1 MIDVDCGKC
10 GLHVQIPD
18 AMAGKKGK
26 CPKCGEVLVIGQPRP
41 NKPTQAAGRAAEDKP
56 ATKSAP
62 ASAAPAAAAP
72 PTAASP
78 PATSGAEPIPFDSL
92 GDEEP
97 VAHVVVPQKPR
108 LGDAP
113 DAPPAAEQQG
123 VSKGTTSGRTIQH
136 SDGTDVHVPNHLD
149 LLSHYLICNYKD
161 IIARWQSDG
170 RGWQVRV
177 KDGFARAVTVA
188 SHIPEVG
195 KFLLIEIGVERR
207 EDGIHLRNITAFRLQ
222 EHHALTKLVR
232 GEDDIL
238 TTVTGVAELN
248 PRQRAHVRQLVH
260 QKFLPHIWPELEE
273 LLPDVS

>member
-1 MIDVDCGKC
+1 MIDVDCGNC

-18 AMAGKKGK
+18 ALAGKKGK
-26 CPKCGEVLVIGQPRP
+26 CPKCGSVLVIGEPRS
-41 NKPTQAAGRAAEDKP
+41 EKP
-56 ATKSAP
+56 APKP
-62 ASAAPAAAAP
+62 APAAPKPAQ
-72 PTAASP
+72 SQ
-78 PATSGAEPIPFDSL
+78 PATSSAEPIPFDSL

-97 VAHVVVPQKPR
+97 TARVVVPKKAR
-108 LGDAP
+108 LGDTPVAQP
-113 DAPPAAEQQG
+113 AEQQG
-123 VSKGTTSGRTIQH
+123 LAKRPSASGILQH
-136 SDGTDVHVPNHLD
+136 GDRTDVHVPNHLD

-195 KFLLIEIGVERR
+195 KFVLIEIGVERR
-207 EDGIHLRNITAFRLQ
+207 EDGLHLRNITPFRLQ

-232 GEDDIL
+232 GDDHIL
-238 TTVTGVAELN
+238 TTVTGVSELN

-273 LLPDVS
+273 LLPDAS